1 MIRRIKLYPEF
12 YFWGLAAQLAAVA
25 RAPREACWPY
35 IPGCTAVCTPV
46 VSETAPGTWR
56 YLSGTQLPPRFRKT
70 EMRRK
75 GIAPVS
81 LWAVSAANMS
91 DATPARAAQA
101 HRVPPAAALGARDPL
116 FTQSCKEKAFFLFLS
131 PCLRPASALPVCQR
145 AQKAAGPAGELCP
158 APSPRC
164 PAAAPVPFLGLQAEQ
179 AALLTPSCPS
189 ASRASLGCYSVIGTI
204 SPVPDTDELHLG

>member
-35 IPGCTAVCTPV
+35 IPGCTAVCTPAI
-46 VSETAPGTWR
+46 SETAPGTWQ
-56 YLSGTQLPPRFRKT
+56 YLSGTQLPPRFRKMET
-70 EMRRK
+70 SRK

-81 LWAVSAANMS
+81 LWAVSAANTS

-101 HRVPPAAALGARDPL
+101 HRVPPAAVLGARHPNSYRAVKRRLFHSSSAPVSAVPL
-116 FTQSCKEKAFFLFLS
+116 
-131 PCLRPASALPVCQR
+131 CQH
-145 AQKAAGPAGELCP
+145 AQPAGELRPTPCP
-158 APSPRC
+158 PWQPS
-164 PAAAPVPFLGLQAEQ
+164 LGLQAEQ